1 MADKREYSRV
11 ILKRTNAPGATPSVP
26 TYSTIENF
34 IPTDIFEGELFYNI
48 PDKKLY
54 TRSDDEIVLLTSAGG
69 LEANK
74 AEITTIDAGTVSLF
88 EIPIPDYSTTT
99 IECNIQAIDTDG
111 TWCYNSKLFGTF
123 YKRTGTIT
131 KLSTHGDFLA
141 ENYLLPGTMS
151 TVSSGLDV
159 FGTAS
164 TAVVQVRV
172 SGEVGLTFSWVGNID
187 YNTIQR

>member
-1 MADKREYSRV
+1 MADKREYSRIIV
-11 ILKRTNAPGATPSVP
+11 KRTAIPGATPSAP
-26 TYSTIENF
+26 TASNIEDF
-34 IPTDIFEGELFYNI
+34 TPTDIFEGELFFNI

-54 TRSDDEIVLLTSAGG
+54 SRSGGDIVLLNQVG
-69 LEANK
+69 LEINK
-74 AEITTIDAGTVSLF
+74 PEISTIDGATVSLF
-88 EIPIPDYSTTT
+88 ELPIPDYSTTT

-159 FGTAS
+159 YGTAS
-164 TAVVQVRV
+164 TAVVQVKV
-172 SGEVGLTFSWVGNID
+172 SGETGLTFSWVGNIE
-187 YNTIQR
+187 YNIVQR